1 MKMKNVFGRIVTVMF
16 AAAVVLCS
24 CGKDDDPV
32 TPEVPVVPE
41 EPEKP
46 TDVLPVI
53 TDANYVFSSEAGAY
67 TLEVAANVNWNAV
80 SSNDW
85 LKIDKTSGT
94 DKVELA
100 VTVDENTTGAERKGT
115 ITITNTADNKVIFT
129 FGVTQAAV
137 SYVLNVTG
145 NDAEIP
151 ATGGFIVLEVE
162 ANKDYVLEM
171 EEWVAEMLV
180 ETNMTYGTA
189 KSSLKFYIGA
199 NPLTVDRTSKV
210 MIKDGEEVK
219 KTVNL
224 RQLASEAPV
233 IEEPVVLPDTLF
245 VNLEDAA
252 DGVLQI
258 PAEGG
263 VITAISH
270 ANRNYDVLLTP
281 WMKKQQVTN
290 AVYSGDIHTTTL
302 YLAID
307 ANMTSM
313 ARQATLAFECQGHKS
328 LNRDFTIIQ
337 EPVAIEVEL
346 ENGAIALPA
355 KANVSTS
362 LIITMPKKLQLDV
375 IAITEL
381 MPGKVD
387 KDETVKDKNV
397 YKVDVKSLYA
407 NTTPNTQ
414 TRLMALRLKTEEGGK
429 YDWNVMIKQF
439 GVPEL
444 LVDQSG
450 MGSIL
455 PAQGVENFELKVS
468 IKVADEGEVPEGL
481 DYLVETKET
490 WIHVEKSLT
499 DPMGVVVAVDDNSE
513 YKEREGKIIFSF
525 DDSEYTLTR
534 EVYISQKAKEM
545 EYELVVNDQRITEY
559 SAISCELMAS
569 KRKLPAA
576 ENEDVLYYV
585 KMEVVGEPVYFSS
598 TSGIED
604 ASTKVVEFFVQPNTT
619 PEERVETLVAKIMK
633 RTISGGAEE
642 VIYTTPEF
650 KVTQPGKP
658 AVQKITA
665 SVKGGNTT
673 LNPEGQA
680 PVQLEVSG
688 ADAYQIVI
696 VNGGRAYDQYLKYD
710 PIPNDY
716 GVINVWQAKPGPP
729 PSLIYVLPAGEEW
742 KAENVENYGKIE
754 GLSW

>member
-16 AAAVVLCS
+16 VAAIVLCS
-24 CGKDDDPV
+24 CGKNDDPV
-32 TPEVPVVPE
+32 TPEVPE
-41 EPEKP
+41 EPETP

-67 TLEVAANVNWNAV
+67 TLEVAANVNWKAV
-80 SSNDW
+80 SSADW

-129 FGVTQAAV
+129 FGVTQAAM
-137 SYVLNVTG
+137 SYVL
-145 NDAEIP
+145 
-151 ATGGFIVLEVE
+151 
-162 ANKDYVLEM
+162 
-171 EEWVAEMLV
+171 
-180 ETNMTYGTA
+180 
-189 KSSLKFYIGA
+189 
-199 NPLTVDRTSKV
+199 
-210 MIKDGEEVK
+210 
-219 KTVNL
+219 
-224 RQLASEAPV
+224 
-233 IEEPVVLPDTLF
+233 LPDTLF
-245 VNLEDAA
+245 VDLEDAA
-252 DGVLQI
+252 EGVLRI
-258 PAEGG
+258 PADGG

-290 AVYSGDIHTTTL
+290 AVYSGDTHTTTL
-302 YLAID
+302 YFAID

-313 ARQATLAFECQGHKS
+313 ARQAALVFECQDSPS
-328 LNRDFTIIQ
+328 LNREFTIIQ
-337 EPVAIEVEL
+337 EPVTIEVEM

-355 KANVSTS
+355 KANVSTP

-381 MPGKVD
+381 MPGEIV

-407 NTTPNTQ
+407 NTTPSTQ
-414 TRLMALRLKTEEGGK
+414 TRLLALRLKTEEGSK
-429 YDWNVMIKQF
+429 YDWNIMIKQF
-439 GVPEL
+439 GLPEL

-450 MGSIL
+450 MGSVL
-455 PAQGVENFELKVS
+455 PAQGVEDFELKVS

-481 DYLVETKET
+481 DYLVEAEET
-490 WIHVEKSLT
+490 WIHVEKNA
-499 DPMGVVVAVDDNSE
+499 MNVVVTVDDNPE

-525 DDSEYTLTR
+525 SDPEYTLTR
-534 EVYISQKAKEM
+534 EVGIIQKAKEM
-545 EYELVVNDQRITEY
+545 EYELVVNDQRIPEY
-559 SAISCELMAS
+559 SAISCELMPA
-569 KRKLPAA
+569 KRKLPVA
-576 ENEDVLYYV
+576 ENEDVFYYV
-585 KMEVVGEPVYFSS
+585 KMEVVGEPVYFTS
-598 TSGIED
+598 TSGIEN
-604 ASTKVVEFFVQPNTT
+604 ASTRVVEFFVQPNTT

-633 RTISGGAEE
+633 RSKGSDVEE

-650 KVTQPGKP
+650 KVIQPGKP

-665 SVKGGNTT
+665 SVKGANTT
-673 LNPEGQA
+673 LKPEGQA

-696 VNGGRAYDQYLKYD
+696 VSDGNAYDRYLKYD
-710 PIPNDY
+710 PVPNEY
-716 GVINVWQAKPGPP
+716 GVIFVWQAVQGPP

-754 GLSW
+754 GLTW